1 MKIWFNEF
9 LQNAAFPAVVLAFA
23 CSPINNEIPDV
34 RTGRSTDP
42 RKAEKTLI
50 SYIDTMNRSAHALQ
64 ALAFEK
70 DLCAKFLVERARC
83 HDRSAVGVAFDA
95 HGGCRDIVESGQAEC
110 AHR

>member
-42 RKAEKTLI
+42 RRAEKTLI
-50 SYIDTMNRSAHALQ
+50 SYIDPMNREGWYQPTTKGPALKQ
-64 ALAFEK
+64 DRAPNETHQRREALPTSQIA
-70 DLCAKFLVERARC
+70 L
-83 HDRSAVGVAFDA
+83 
-95 HGGCRDIVESGQAEC
+95 
-110 AHR
+110 